1 MSRLRCMILT
11 SLPALLVAAC
21 ATGHLGVVGGGGG
34 NISGESMLPGG
45 GVSFLGSFSAPLWV
59 VLIINLATLIS
70 AGVNAWAVFR
80 VAPKTALQVAEK
92 QAEVA
97 REAVSASAAS
107 ATAAREAAMAST
119 NNAATA
125 ARSAE
130 NQGIHA
136 VARLRQEWINELR
149 GRIAQAHSLLSNR
162 EQASASHDGADKT
175 ANDSAADLKYRREAN
190 EAVAKIELLL
200 NMEEPPAQA
209 LMAAIRRLEK
219 AGALPERQAAAR
231 EVVTCGQAVLKEEWD
246 RVREELTGVPRRV
259 RPALATRPTV

>member
-1 MSRLRCMILT
+1 M
-11 SLPALLVAAC
+11 
-21 ATGHLGVVGGGGG
+21 
-34 NISGESMLPGG
+34 
-45 GVSFLGSFSAPLWV
+45 
-59 VLIINLATLIS
+59 
-70 AGVNAWAVFR
+70 
-80 VAPKTALQVAEK
+80 APKTALLVAEK

-107 ATAAREAAMAST
+107 ATAAREAAVAST

-149 GRIAQAHSLLSNR
+149 GRIAQAHALLSNR
-162 EQASASHDGADKT
+162 EQASTSPEGADGAAD
-175 ANDSAADLKYRREAN
+175 AAADLKYRREAN
-190 EAVAKIELLL
+190 EVVARIELLL
-200 NMEEPPAQA
+200 NMEEQPAEA

-219 AGALPERQAAAR
+219 AGALSERQAAAR

-246 RVREELTGVPRRV
+246 RVREELTGVPRKM
-259 RPALATRPTV
+259 RPSVSS